1 MSGGHPLTGDQPQ
14 ARFSCLLVPPG
25 WAATKHTV
33 IINDCD
39 DFPPRQINEG
49 LWLTR
54 GKRQLESQVKGTEIQ
69 SLGFP
74 WCLIETFQSPL
85 KTPNRPETTKPLQ
98 CQLQRTLGLIRA
110 A

>member
-54 GKRQLESQVKGTEIQ
+54 GKRQLKSQVKGTEIQ
-69 SLGFP
+69 SLSLP
-74 WCLIETFQSPL
+74 WCLIETF
-85 KTPNRPETTKPLQ
+85 KVH
-98 CQLQRTLGLIRA
+98 
-110 A
+110 